1 MAYVVES
8 FEHQLDAKNRIRI
21 PAKLHIDLGKEFYL
35 MYGSDGCISVY
46 SKESLD
52 ARLARLTEIRPGG
65 GDQLLAMRAVLGSI
79 ASVTED
85 DQGRILLPSKLR
97 QRAGITKSVVSIGML
112 DHIEIWSKERYEET
126 VGQMSVDEALKLLDF

>member
-35 MYGSDGCISVY
+35 MPESDDCISVY

-52 ARLARLTEIRPGG
+52 ARLARLSEIRSGG
-65 GDQLLAMRAVLGSI
+65 GELLKAKRAILASI
-79 ASVTED
+79 VSVVED
-85 DQGRILLPSKLR
+85 DQGRVLLPAKLR
-97 QRAGITKSVVSIGML
+97 QKAGINKSVVSVGML
-112 DHIEIWSKERYEET
+112 DHIEIWSKENYEKT
-126 VGQMSVDEALKLLDF
+126 VGEMSVDEALKLLDL